1 MLVLCIVFSCN
12 NKRENQ
18 ISKTA
23 DLEKQNS
30 LAPLQVTKI
39 ANLPD
44 SLQPK
49 IISINKMPKTITVSA
64 GKGEIKMLPVLQNEK
79 GETIL
84 DPDGKPFILGDGG
97 KSNFTNFTTDN
108 GLALDAILCS
118 VKDNNGNL
126 WFGTYGGGVS
136 RYDGKS
142 FTNFTTAHGLLN
154 NVVWS
159 ILEDKSG
166 NLWFGTNIGVS
177 HYDGKSFTNFTTA
190 QGLAHNLVNSILED
204 KSGNLWF
211 GTYGG
216 GVSRYDGKSFTNFT
230 TAQGLAHNLVNSIL
244 EDKSGN
250 LWFGTG
256 DGGVSRYDGKS
267 FTNFSTAQGLAHNFV
282 NSILED
288 KSGNLWFGTGDGVSC
303 FDGKSFTNFSTAQGL
318 AHNFVNSILE
328 DKSGN
333 LWFGTY
339 GGVSCFDGKSFIS
352 FTTAQGLANNIV
364 ISILEDKSGN
374 LWFGTYDGGVSRY
387 DGKSFTSFTTNQ
399 GLANNAVYSILED
412 KSENLWFSTFGGGVS
427 RYDGKSFTNFTT
439 TQGLVHN
446 SVSSILEDKSENL
459 WFGTYGGVSRYD
471 GKSFT
476 NFTTAQ
482 GLANNYVY
490 SILEDKSGN
499 LWFGTY
505 DGGVSHYDGKS
516 FTNFTTT
523 QGLIHNSV
531 RSILEDKSGNLWFGT
546 YGGGVSRYD
555 GKSFTNFT
563 TAQGLV
569 HNTVYNILEDKIG
582 NIWFSTA
589 GGVSRILRENW
600 EKSQRNTQKTKGE
613 GTISFDNLTTAE
625 GLANDMVFDIVEDT
639 HGNIVIGTNL
649 GITLIP
655 AQSASLTFSEVE
667 SKLEYYNKPN
677 GYPIKDIN
685 VNAMFCDSKG
695 IIWAGTASEK
705 TGLVRFDYSALRK
718 NIELPKLVIQSI
730 KVKDENICWHCLS
743 EKSGKIDSNATPCY
757 ITEEVG
763 LFGRQLSTVERDSMK
778 NRFGNIQFDEITK
791 FYPLPQNL
799 VLPYEHNQLSFE
811 FAAIETGRPFMVKYQ
826 YMLDG
831 YDNDWS
837 PITDKSN
844 VTFGNIKEGTYIF
857 KLKARSPEGVWSE
870 PITYTFKVLPPWY
883 RTWWAYSIYSLFL
896 LTIFWRVHLLQKAKT
911 IRIEREK
918 TKDRE
923 LVQAKEIEKAY
934 HQLENAHKDLEE
946 SHQTLK
952 STQAQLI
959 QSEKMASLG
968 ELTAGIAHEIQN
980 PLNFV
985 NNFSEVSNELIDE
998 VLEERKKEKGERDE
1012 SLEEEILGDLKQN
1025 LSKINQHGKRA
1036 SDIVKGML
1044 EHSRK
1049 STGEKEITDI
1059 NALCDEYF
1067 RLSYHGL
1074 RAKNKDFN
1082 ASIETNF
1089 DPDLP
1094 KIDIVPQ
1101 DIGRVLL
1108 NLINNALYAVNEK
1121 NLSGLDMYEPKVII
1135 TTHLTTNNQIKIS
1148 IKDNGPGIP
1157 DAIKDKIFQPFF
1169 TTKPNGQGTGLGLS
1183 LSYDI
1188 VKAHGGELTVYNNKD
1203 EGSIFIIEL
1212 PLTRLTN

>member
-12 NKRENQ
+12 NKQENQ

-30 LAPLQVTKI
+30 LAPSQVTVI

-49 IISINKMPKTITVSA
+49 IISLNKMPKPITVSA
-64 GKGEIKMLPVLQNEK
+64 GKGEIKMFPVLQNEK
-79 GETIL
+79 GKTIL

-97 KSNFTNFTTDN
+97 KSNFTHFTTDN
-108 GLALDAILCS
+108 GLALDAIRCS

-126 WFGTYGGGVS
+126 WFGTNGGGVS
-136 RYDGKS
+136 RFDGKS
-142 FTNFTTAHGLLN
+142 FTNFTTAHGLVN
-154 NVVWS
+154 NAVYS

-166 NLWFGTNIGVS
+166 NLWFGTN
-177 HYDGKSFTNFTTA
+177 
-190 QGLAHNLVNSILED
+190 
-204 KSGNLWF
+204 
-211 GTYGG
+211 
-216 GVSRYDGKSFTNFT
+216 
-230 TAQGLAHNLVNSIL
+230 
-244 EDKSGN
+244 
-250 LWFGTG
+250 
-256 DGGVSRYDGKS
+256 
-267 FTNFSTAQGLAHNFV
+267 
-282 NSILED
+282 
-288 KSGNLWFGTGDGVSC
+288 
-303 FDGKSFTNFSTAQGL
+303 
-318 AHNFVNSILE
+318 
-328 DKSGN
+328 
-333 LWFGTY
+333 
-339 GGVSCFDGKSFIS
+339 
-352 FTTAQGLANNIV
+352 
-364 ISILEDKSGN
+364 
-374 LWFGTYDGGVSRY
+374 
-387 DGKSFTSFTTNQ
+387 
-399 GLANNAVYSILED
+399 
-412 KSENLWFSTFGGGVS
+412 GGVS

-439 TQGLVHN
+439 TQGLANNNVN
-446 SVSSILEDKSENL
+446 SILEDKSGNLWFSTYEGGISRYDGKSFTNFTAPGLPKNIFLCILEDKSRKL
-459 WFGTYGGVSRYD
+459 WFGTNDGGVSRYD

-476 NFTTAQ
+476 NFTTTQ
-482 GLANNYVY
+482 GLA
-490 SILEDKSGN
+490 
-499 LWFGTY
+499 
-505 DGGVSHYDGKS
+505 
-516 FTNFTTT
+516 
-523 QGLIHNSV
+523 
-531 RSILEDKSGNLWFGT
+531 
-546 YGGGVSRYD
+546 
-555 GKSFTNFT
+555 
-563 TAQGLV
+563 
-569 HNTVYNILEDKIG
+569 HNTVYNIFEDKIG

-589 GGVSRILRENW
+589 GGVSRILRENL
-600 EKSQRNTQKTKGE
+600 EKSQGNTQKTKGE
-613 GTISFDNLTTAE
+613 GIISFNNFTTAQ
-625 GLANDMVFDIVEDT
+625 GLANDMVYDIVEDT

-649 GITLIP
+649 GFTLIP
-655 AQSASLTFSEVE
+655 ATSASLPFSEVE

-685 VNAMFCDSKG
+685 LNAMLCDSKG
-695 IIWAGTASEK
+695 IIWAGTGSEK

-718 NIELPKLVIQSI
+718 NIEPPKLVIQSI
-730 KVKDENICWHCLS
+730 KVKDENICWHCLN
-743 EKSGKIDSNATPCY
+743 EEYVKLDSNSTPCY

-870 PITYTFKVLPPWY
+870 PITYAFKVLPPWY
-883 RTWWAYSIYSLFL
+883 RTWWAHSIYSLFL

-918 TKDRE
+918 NKDRE

-1089 DPDLP
+1089 DPNLP

-1108 NLINNALYAVNEK
+1108 NLINNAFYAVNERK
-1121 NLSGLDMYEPKVII
+1121 NLLDLAGQRSMANLTDLTESSGDANLKDLDYKPKISI
-1135 TTHLTTNNQIKIS
+1135 TTQKTDNNQIKIS

-1188 VKAHGGELTVYNNKD
+1188 VKAHGGELTVDNNKD
-1203 EGSIFIIEL
+1203 EGSIFNIEL